1 MESPTGIIPDELMY
15 WGRRTAAF
23 NFLLSLPI
31 DGELKQSLWEGWASW
46 VGTHT
51 SPAEKTKLFASGI

>member
-1 MESPTGIIPDELMY
+1 MESPSGVIPEELMN
-15 WGRRTAAF
+15 WQRRKDAL
-23 NFLLSLPI
+23 NYLLSLPL

-51 SPAEKTKLFASGI
+51 SPAEKRKLMASGI